1 MAPTDQGPLLIPIT
15 VAYGRRTADITV
27 PSQMILA
34 ELAPALAQALEEGS
48 PSLERPISVLSGSR
62 ELSYSQTLASQKVG
76 PGATLTL
83 SQVQDPA
90 PPRVYDDPVEA
101 IGDQVEKNVPA
112 WTSTSATALATG
124 VSTTLLVLT
133 AYLVATSGQNLL
145 SALIAGFAAVIATGV
160 AALVARTSPAGG
172 LALAHTA
179 PLLGGGAAVS
189 FADATTPGGAWI
201 AGGIVIA
208 ISSIATFV
216 LPGALRV
223 SAIAPATVGIALTLI
238 GFCILAFPSVPS
250 GPAALISLIL
260 AVILLLAP
268 ALVVAR
274 PQTLDV
280 ASTGAMQGGGLR
292 AATVA
297 PRFRAARVAVLSVA
311 SGAAAALPLTCAL
324 TVFGSTLQSVP
335 EAGNPARQTLDL
347 QADPWGIA
355 LVATIG
361 LVLTLTA
368 RTQRSRAEVLIHTI
382 TGTALIAFACFAAA
396 STHPAA
402 VPVAAAAG
410 LIASFLLLAFAV
422 VAPGARPTLSRVAG
436 ALQLVGL
443 VGAFPLV
450 IMCWELF

>member
-1 MAPTDQGPLLIPIT
+1 MAPTNQGPLLIPIT
-15 VAYGRRTADITV
+15 VAYGRRATDVTV

-34 ELAPALAQALEEGS
+34 ELAPTLAQALGDAS
-48 PSLERPISVLSGSR
+48 PSLERPISILSGSR

-83 SQVQDPA
+83 AQVQDPA

-112 WTSTSATALATG
+112 WTSASSTTLATG

-145 SALIAGFAAVIATGV
+145 SAIIAGFAAVIATGV
-160 AALVARTSPAGG
+160 ATLVARTSPAGG

-179 PLLGGGAAVS
+179 PLLGGAAAVS

-223 SAIAPATVGIALTLI
+223 SAIAPATVGTALTLI
-238 GFCILAFPSVPS
+238 GFCVLAFPSVPS
-250 GPAALISLIL
+250 GPAALITLIL

-311 SGAAAALPLTCAL
+311 SGAAAALTM
-324 TVFGSTLQSVP
+324 FGSTLQSPP
-335 EAGNPARQTLDL
+335 ETGNAAHQAHQL

-422 VAPGARPTLSRVAG
+422 VAPGTRPTLSRVAG
-436 ALQLVGL
+436 ALQLIGL

>member
-1 MAPTDQGPLLIPIT
+1 MDTATQAPLLIPIT
-15 VAYGRRTADITV
+15 VAYGRRSVDVSV

-34 ELAPALAQALEEGS
+34 ELAPTLAKAFGEAA
-48 PSLERPISVLSGSR
+48 PSLEYPITITAGRR
-62 ELSYSQTLASQKVG
+62 ELGYGQTLAAQQVR
-76 PGATLTL
+76 PGETLVLT
-83 SQVQDPA
+83 QTQDPA
-90 PPRVYDDPVEA
+90 PARIYDDPVEA
-101 IGDQVEKNVPA
+101 IGDQVESTVTA
-112 WTSTSATALATG
+112 WTNTSSINLATG
-124 VSTTLLVLT
+124 VSTALLVLT
-133 AYLVATSGQNLL
+133 ALLVATSGRSL
-145 SALIAGFAAVIATGV
+145 V
-160 AALVARTSPAGG
+160 AALVAGFAALIATGIASVVARGNAVGG

-179 PLLGGGAAVS
+179 PLLGGAAAVS

-216 LPGALRV
+216 LPGALRL

-238 GFCILAFPSVPS
+238 GFCVLAFPSVPS

-260 AVILLLAP
+260 AVVLLLAP

-280 ASTGAMQGGGLR
+280 ASTSAMQGGGLR

-436 ALQLVGL
+436 ALQLIGL

>member
-1 MAPTDQGPLLIPIT
+1 MEST
-15 VAYGRRTADITV
+15 VT
-27 PSQMILA
+27 
-34 ELAPALAQALEEGS
+34 
-48 PSLERPISVLSGSR
+48 
-62 ELSYSQTLASQKVG
+62 
-76 PGATLTL
+76 
-83 SQVQDPA
+83 
-90 PPRVYDDPVEA
+90 
-101 IGDQVEKNVPA
+101 A
-112 WTSTSATALATG
+112 WTNTSSINLATG
-124 VSTTLLVLT
+124 VSTALLVLT
-133 AYLVATSGQNLL
+133 ALLVATSGRSL
-145 SALIAGFAAVIATGV
+145 V
-160 AALVARTSPAGG
+160 AALVAGFAALIATGIASVVARGNAVGG

-179 PLLGGGAAVS
+179 PLLGGAAAVS

-216 LPGALRV
+216 LPGALRL

-238 GFCILAFPSVPS
+238 GFCVLAFPSVPS

-260 AVILLLAP
+260 AVVLLLAP

-280 ASTGAMQGGGLR
+280 ASTSAMQGGGLR

-436 ALQLVGL
+436 ALQLIGL

>member
-1 MAPTDQGPLLIPIT
+1 MDTATQAPLLIPIT
-15 VAYGRRTADITV
+15 VAYGRRSVDVSV

-34 ELAPALAQALEEGS
+34 DLAPTLAKAFGEAA
-48 PSLERPISVLSGSR
+48 PSLEYPITITAGRR
-62 ELSYSQTLASQKVG
+62 ELGYGQTLAAQQVR
-76 PGATLTL
+76 PGETLVLT
-83 SQVQDPA
+83 QTQDPA
-90 PPRVYDDPVEA
+90 PARIYDDPVEA
-101 IGDQVEKNVPA
+101 IGDQVESTVTA
-112 WTSTSATALATG
+112 WTNTSSINLATG
-124 VSTTLLVLT
+124 VSTALLVLT
-133 AYLVATSGQNLL
+133 ALLVATSGRSL
-145 SALIAGFAAVIATGV
+145 V
-160 AALVARTSPAGG
+160 AALVAGFAALIATGIASVVARGNAVGG

-179 PLLGGGAAVS
+179 PLLGGAAAVS

-216 LPGALRV
+216 LPGALRL

-238 GFCILAFPSVPS
+238 GFCVLAFPSVPS

-260 AVILLLAP
+260 AVVLLLAP

-280 ASTGAMQGGGLR
+280 ASTSAMQGGGLR

-436 ALQLVGL
+436 ALQLIGL